1 MSISK
6 ANWSTSGNSVR
17 LNVPFSKVDKNK
29 RTVSG
34 FATLDNI
41 DSHGDVVLAEA
52 SVNAF
57 KRFRGNLREMHQPLA
72 VGKVVNFEPK
82 SYYDPKDSKVYQ
94 GVYVTSYISK
104 GAPDTWEK
112 VLDGTLSGF
121 SIGGS
126 INDSDVEVR
135 KNNDEDEERSVRII
149 KDYDLVELSLVDN
162 PANQLANVFSIEKV
176 NGKTV
181 IKGIVSDVIPENIYW
196 CSGDSVAITSTDDSA
211 TCDLCA
217 MPMESIGWVES
228 GDTNKAES
236 IKTIV
241 DRYIKKNSDGEEL
254 SDVRRESSGDVL
266 GNTANEGGTE
276 VADAEVNV
284 EATEAP
290 AEAVVEETAA
300 EAEAVAETAEA
311 VAEAPEANAEE
322 AVVEKA
328 ADVQEVA
335 VEELDV
341 AKKIDELKSFFT
353 ETFTKTAA
361 DYVAGIDGVRNSVD
375 DLAKSNDARIADIDK
390 KVNEIS
396 ELVNSLKENMSVTEK
411 RIDAVEADTAIKK
424 SADLGGSKDEQ
435 PINKSKWGGTFLGVR
450 NVL

>member
-1 MSISK
+1 M
-6 ANWSTSGNSVR
+6 SGNNIK
-17 LNVPFSKVDKNK
+17 LNVPFSKVDAKK

-34 FATLDNI
+34 FATLDNV
-41 DSHGDVVLAEA
+41 DSHGDIVMA
-52 SVNAF
+52 SASINAF

-72 VGKVVNFEPK
+72 VGKVVGFEPK
-82 SYYDPKDSKVYQ
+82 SYYNPEEKKVYQ

-126 INDSDVEVR
+126 IKDSEIEVR
-135 KNNDEDEERSVRII
+135 KNHDDEEEETIRII

-181 IKGIVSDVIPENIYW
+181 VKGIAVDVNPENIFW
-196 CSGDSVAITSTDDSA
+196 CKKDSIAITSEEDSCA
-211 TCDLCA
+211 CDSCGCD
-217 MPMESIGWVES
+217 MENIGWVES
-228 GDTNKAES
+228 NEVNKAES

-241 DRYIKKNSDGEEL
+241 DSYLKKNSDGEEL
-254 SDVRRESSGDVL
+254 SDTRRDISGDVV
-266 GNTANEGGTE
+266 NQTANEGGTE

-300 EAEAVAETAEA
+300 EAEVVAEAAEA
-311 VAEAPEANAEE
+311 VAEAPEANTEE
-322 AVVEKA
+322 TVVEKA

-353 ETFTKTAA
+353 ETFAKTAA
-361 DYVAGIDGVRNSVD
+361 DNAAGIDTVRNSVEELVKASD
-375 DLAKSNDARIADIDK
+375 SKIADLDK

-396 ELVNSLKENMSVTEK
+396 ELVNSLKDNMSVTEK

-424 SADLGGSKDEQ
+424 SADLGGSKDEK
-435 PINKSKWGGTFLGVR
+435 PINQSKWGGTFLGVR

>member
-6 ANWSTSGNSVR
+6 ANWTTSGNSVK

-52 SVNAF
+52 SINAF
-57 KRFRGNLREMHQPLA
+57 KRFRGNLREMHQPMA
-72 VGKVVNFEPK
+72 VGKVVDFEPK

-135 KNNDEDEERSVRII
+135 KNHDEDDEEKTVRII

-176 NGKTV
+176 NGNQV
-181 IKGIVSDVIPENIYW
+181 IKGIAANIVPENIYW
-196 CSGDSVAITSTDDSA
+196 CDTDFVATTSTENTA
-211 TCDLCA
+211 TCDVCEKK
-217 MPMESIGWVES
+217 MEQIGWVENN
-228 GDTNKAES
+228 DVNKAES
-236 IKTIV
+236 IKSIV
-241 DRYIKKNSDGEEL
+241 DNYIKKNSDGEEL
-254 SDVRRESSGDVL
+254 SDKRRESSGDVIN
-266 GNTANEGGTE
+266 NTANEGGTE
-276 VADAEVNV
+276 VADAEVQAEV
-284 EATEAP
+284 TEAVEVV
-290 AEAVVEETAA
+290 AEEAAA
-300 EAEAVAETAEA
+300 EVTETVEA
-311 VAEAPEANAEE
+311 VAEAPEGDKAEEVAEE
-322 AVVEKA
+322 AAPVE
-328 ADVQEVA
+328 EVA
-335 VEELDV
+335 VEELDIS
-341 AKKIDELKSFFT
+341 KKIDDLKSFFT
-353 ETFTKTAA
+353 ETFAKTVADNAA
-361 DYVAGIDGVRNSVD
+361 GLDTVRNSVD
-375 DLAKSNDARIADIDK
+375 ELVKATDAKVSELNG

-411 RIDAVEADTAIKK
+411 RIDAVESDTAIKK
-424 SADLGGSKDEQ
+424 SADLGGSKDE
-435 PINKSKWGGTFLGVR
+435 PINQSKWGGTFLGVR
-450 NVL
+450 NIL